1 MKQAVIFDLDGTLL
15 NTIEDIHIAVN
26 IALNS
31 FGFKSIAISETT
43 LNIGHGAFNLIKQ
56 ILVNENLETVK
67 KVYELYQH
75 YYDNHLIIHTK
86 PYDGIDNILK
96 DLMSKG
102 IKIGVVSNKHHYLVK
117 KLVTHFFPKII
128 YYSGMKES
136 IPIKP
141 KPDMLLAMIEE
152 MGVLHKDVFYI
163 GDSEADILCAQASK
177 VEMIALSYG
186 YRSKRV
192 LLDLNPNVILDS
204 VINLKMYLKENV

>member
-15 NTIEDIHIAVN
+15 NTIDDIHIAVN
-26 IALNS
+26 VALDS
-31 FGFKSIAISETT
+31 FGFKSISINETT

-56 ILVNENLETVK
+56 ILVNENVQIVK
-67 KVYELYQH
+67 KVYELYQD

-117 KLVTHFFPKII
+117 KLVTHFFPEII
-128 YYSGMKES
+128 YYSGMQAS

-141 KPDMLLAMIEE
+141 NPDMLLKMIDE
-152 MGVLHKDVFYI
+152 MGVSHKDAFYI
-163 GDSEADILCAQASK
+163 GDSEADILCARASN

-192 LLDLNPNVILDS
+192 LLDLNPDVILES
-204 VINLKMYLKENV
+204 VEALKMYLKENV